1 MVRNIKDKLQ
11 KELEAVQRELK
22 VTLPQE
28 IKRAR
33 EHGDLSENAEY
44 QAAKERQR
52 LLQAKGAQLTTR
64 LSALAMVNFDR
75 IPTDAVSYGSTVHLY
90 DVESDREV
98 IYTLVSS
105 EESDVKAGLIS
116 TSSPIGRSLMGKTEG
131 DEVTITTPGGSKTY
145 EIRKL
150 ITIHDAAAEE
160 DEEPSTSKADADPSG
175 PGTDTESAETEE

>member
-11 KELEAVQRELK
+11 KELEAIQRELK

-28 IKRAR
+28 IKKAR

-52 LLQAKGAQLTTR
+52 YLQAKAAQLTTR
-64 LSALAMVNFDR
+64 LSALALVNFDR
-75 IPTDAVSYGSTVHLY
+75 IPTDAISYGSTVHLY
-90 DVESDREV
+90 DAASNREV
-98 IYTLVSS
+98 VYTLLSS

-116 TSSPIGRSLMGKTEG
+116 TSSPIGRSLMGKNAG
-131 DEVTITTPGGSKTY
+131 DEVTIDTPGGSRTY

-150 ITIHDAAAEE
+150 ITIHDAAAE
-160 DEEPSTSKADADPSG
+160 DGGQG
-175 PGTDTESAETEE
+175 PTEATGGSSE

>member
-1 MVRNIKDKLQ
+1 MVRNIQDKLK
-11 KELEAVQRELK
+11 KELETIQWELK

-33 EHGDLSENAEY
+33 EHGDLSENAEF

-52 LLQAKGAQLTTR
+52 YLQAKAAQLTTR

-75 IPTDAVSYGSTVHLY
+75 IPTDAISYGSTVHLY
-90 DVESDREV
+90 DAESDREV
-98 IYTLVSS
+98 VYTLVSS

-116 TSSPIGRSLMGKTEG
+116 TASPIGRSLMGKNEG
-131 DEVTITTPGGSKTY
+131 DEVTINAPGGSKTY

-150 ITIHDAAAEE
+150 ITIHQAATE
-160 DEEPSTSKADADPSG
+160 DDEQDP
-175 PGTDTESAETEE
+175 ESSSSQG